1 MPFSDSKIL
10 NSVLSVSEEYTT
22 KDFDMVNN
30 FINRY
35 LTINNLNLNKEEKI
49 YEMIY
54 GIIKNDINDFIE
66 FVVERYILNIDDY
79 EYKEE
84 TFNKFDLYLS
94 YVMDILEDISKKD
107 SKLKES
113 ILLYNEDNLIRE
125 LLIKVTPENRTKKKV
140 IRSLESISDKYDLRY
155 EEISNI
161 KNRKRFNIKMW
172 KV

>member
-1 MPFSDSKIL
+1 MPFGDSKIL
-10 NSVLSVSEEYTT
+10 NSVLSVSEEYDT

-35 LTINNLNLNKEEKI
+35 LTINNLKLNKEEKI

-66 FVVERYILNIDDY
+66 VVVEMYIFNIIDY

-84 TFNKFDLYLS
+84 IFNKFDLYLS
-94 YVMDILEDISKKD
+94 YFMDILEDISKKD
-107 SKLKES
+107 SKLKEL

-125 LLIKVTPENRTKKKV
+125 LLIKVTPENKTKKKV
-140 IRSLESISDKYDLRY
+140 IKSLESISDKYDLRY
-155 EEISNI
+155 KEISNI
-161 KNRKRFNIKMW
+161 RNRKRFNIKM
-172 KV
+172 

>member
-1 MPFSDSKIL
+1 MPFGDSKIL

-35 LTINNLNLNKEEKI
+35 LIINNLKLNKEEKI

-66 FVVERYILNIDDY
+66 FVVERYVLNIVDY

-94 YVMDILEDISKKD
+94 YFMDILEDISKKD
-107 SKLKES
+107 SKLKEL

-125 LLIKVTPENRTKKKV
+125 LLIKVTPENKTKKKV
-140 IRSLESISDKYDLRY
+140 IKSLESISNKYDLRY

-161 KNRKRFNIKMW
+161 KSRKRFNIKM
-172 KV
+172 

>member
-1 MPFSDSKIL
+1 MPFGDSKIL

-22 KDFDMVNN
+22 KDSDMVNN

-49 YEMIY
+49 YEMTY

-107 SKLKES
+107 SKLKEL
-113 ILLYNEDNLIRE
+113 ILLYNEDNLIKE
-125 LLIKVTPENRTKKKV
+125 LLIKVTPENKTKKKV
-140 IRSLESISDKYDLRY
+140 IKSLESISDKYDLRY

-161 KNRKRFNIKMW
+161 KNRKIFNIKM
-172 KV
+172 

>member
-1 MPFSDSKIL
+1 MSFGDSKIL
-10 NSVLSVSEEYTT
+10 NSVLSVSEKYTT

-35 LTINNLNLNKEEKI
+35 LTINNLKLNKEEKI

-66 FVVERYILNIDDY
+66 VIVERYVLNIDDY

-84 TFNKFDLYLS
+84 IFNKFDLYLS
-94 YVMDILEDISKKD
+94 YFMDILEDISKKD
-107 SKLKES
+107 SKLKEL
-113 ILLYNEDNLIRE
+113 ILLYNEDNLIKE
-125 LLIKVTPENRTKKKV
+125 LLIKVTPENKTKKKV
-140 IRSLESISDKYDLRY
+140 IKSLESISDKYDLRY

-161 KNRKRFNIKMW
+161 KNRKRFNIKM
-172 KV
+172 

>member
-84 TFNKFDLYLS
+84 NFNKFDLYLS
-94 YVMDILEDISKKD
+94 YFMDILEDISKKD
-107 SKLKES
+107 SKLKDL

-125 LLIKVTPENRTKKKV
+125 LLIKVTPENKTKKKV
-140 IRSLESISDKYDLRY
+140 IKSLESISDKYDLRY

-161 KNRKRFNIKMW
+161 KNRKRFNIKM
-172 KV
+172 

>member
-35 LTINNLNLNKEEKI
+35 LTINNLKLNKEEKI

-66 FVVERYILNIDDY
+66 VVVERYVLNIVDY

-84 TFNKFDLYLS
+84 IFNKFDLYLS
-94 YVMDILEDISKKD
+94 YFMDILEDISKKD
-107 SKLKES
+107 SKLKEL

-125 LLIKVTPENRTKKKV
+125 LLIKVTPENKTKKKV
-140 IRSLESISDKYDLRY
+140 IKSLESISDKYDLRY

-161 KNRKRFNIKMW
+161 KNRKIFNIKM
-172 KV
+172 

>member
-1 MPFSDSKIL
+1 MPFGDSKIL
-10 NSVLSVSEEYTT
+10 NSVLSVSEEHTT

-66 FVVERYILNIDDY
+66 VIVDRYVLNIDDY

-84 TFNKFDLYLS
+84 IFNKFDLYLS
-94 YVMDILEDISKKD
+94 YFMDILEDISKKD
-107 SKLKES
+107 SKLKEL

-125 LLIKVTPENRTKKKV
+125 LLIKVTPENKTKKKV
-140 IRSLESISDKYDLRY
+140 IKSLESISDKYDLRY
-155 EEISNI
+155 KKISNI
-161 KNRKRFNIKMW
+161 KNRKRFNIKM
-172 KV
+172 

>member
-1 MPFSDSKIL
+1 MPFGDSKIL

-66 FVVERYILNIDDY
+66 VVVERYVLNIDDY

-84 TFNKFDLYLS
+84 IFNKFDLYLS
-94 YVMDILEDISKKD
+94 YFMDILEDISKKD
-107 SKLKES
+107 SKLKEL

-125 LLIKVTPENRTKKKV
+125 LLIKVTPENKTKKKV
-140 IRSLESISDKYDLRY
+140 IKSLESISDKYDLRY
-155 EEISNI
+155 KEISNI
-161 KNRKRFNIKMW
+161 RNRKRFNIKM
-172 KV
+172 